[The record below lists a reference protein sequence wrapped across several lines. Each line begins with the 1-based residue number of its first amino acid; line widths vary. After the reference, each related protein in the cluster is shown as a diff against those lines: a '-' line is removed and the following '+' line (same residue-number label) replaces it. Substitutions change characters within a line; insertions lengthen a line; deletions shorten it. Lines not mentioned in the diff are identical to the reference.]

1 MRIKLLLFIL
11 VFLSAFVISACG
23 SDDEKSE
30 DTEANAEAKEEEQ
43 EDKDDGEQEEVE
55 EEDDEEESDDQA
67 EASDSDFSELITY
80 MEEETE
86 GEAEVLFENNEKQ
99 EHELD
104 GVNVSLDAYTL
115 VELKDFHTNF
125 SIPFNDQT
133 DGGVI
138 LAQYTVENTTDDD
151 VFYMPAL
158 DMSYTGATKYFSNYK
173 DLLPEEEQL
182 PTMLSPSED
191 YLLEAGDTVTGYFT
205 YPLGQDILD
214 EVLDLSTVSITVPPA
229 QAEKGE
235 FGNPIGSEGKF
246 QLALN
251 EDGADNISENE
262 KFYQDKATFENMGDK
277 EMIKEKSDIGEKE
290 DIGDDYVVELEGYQF
305 TEFTPNSEE
314 APRFSNFENGI
325 VLLTVKFIVENNG
338 SENIDLSGIS
348 SKLTVNDGAQWLLNE
363 GMLLNYNRDL
373 IEPDETDEL
382 LQIFVLDQEQ
392 YEKIWKEKDF
402 EIEVGPMKDENYQDI
417 SKGKVAEFILPK

>member
-115 VELKDFHTNF
+115 VELKDFHTNY
-125 SIPFNDQT
+125 SIPFNYQ
-133 DGGVI
+133 
-138 LAQYTVENTTDDD
+138 
-151 VFYMPAL
+151 
-158 DMSYTGATKYFSNYK
+158 
-173 DLLPEEEQL
+173 DLLPEEEQI

-191 YLLEAGDTVTGYFT
+191 YLLEAGETVTGYYT

-229 QAEKGE
+229 EAEKGE

-246 QLALN
+246 SLALN
-251 EDGADNISENE
+251 EDGADKISANAD
-262 KFYQDKATFENMGDK
+262 FYQ
-277 EMIKEKSDIGEKE
+277 
-290 DIGDDYVVELEGYQF
+290 
-305 TEFTPNSEE
+305 
-314 APRFSNFENGI
+314 
-325 VLLTVKFIVENNG
+325 
-338 SENIDLSGIS
+338 
-348 SKLTVNDGAQWLLNE
+348 
-363 GMLLNYNRDL
+363 
-373 IEPDETDEL
+373 
-382 LQIFVLDQEQ
+382 
-392 YEKIWKEKDF
+392 
-402 EIEVGPMKDENYQDI
+402 
-417 SKGKVAEFILPK
+417 